1 MADSQTTGS
10 RISAYEAMFVASQ
23 AEAADFAGLIDH
35 INSLLERAGA
45 ELVSMQKWDERRLAF
60 EIDKQRRA
68 VFILAFFRAPTD
80 NIARLERDVQISDH
94 LLRVLVVRA
103 DHLTEEEMLAFDARE
118 DLKTEA
124 KLRAER
130 AAKEAEAEHSK
141 VQVLSA
147 EEAAKAKAEQQAAE
161 QPEPAEQGEEQ
172 AEKSEQASDQ
182 DGSEEVEASADK
194 A

>member
-1 MADSQTTGS
+1 MADSQKTVS
-10 RISAYEAMFVASQ
+10 RTSAYEAMFVASQ
-23 AEAADFAGLIDH
+23 AEASDFSGLIDH

-60 EIDKQRRA
+60 EIDKQRRG
-68 VFILAFFRAPTD
+68 VFILTYFRAPTD
-80 NIARLERDVQISDH
+80 NIARLERDVQISER
-94 LLRVLVVRA
+94 LLRALIVRA

-118 DLKTEA
+118 ELKTEA

-130 AAKEAEAEHSK
+130 AAKEAEAEQSK

-161 QPEPAEQGEEQ
+161 EATAAENAGADE
-172 AEKSEQASDQ
+172 
-182 DGSEEVEASADK
+182 SEEVEASAEK

>member
-1 MADSQTTGS
+1 MAES

-23 AEAADFAGLIDH
+23 SEAADFSGLIDH
-35 INSLLERAGA
+35 INTLLERAGA
-45 ELVSMQKWDERRLAF
+45 ELVAMQKWDERRLAF

-68 VFILAFFRAPTD
+68 VFILTYFRAPTES
-80 NIARLERDVQISDH
+80 IARLERDVRISER
-94 LLRVLVVRA
+94 LLRALVVRA

-118 DLKTEA
+118 ELKTEA

-130 AAKEAEAEHSK
+130 AAKEAEAEQSK

-147 EEAAKAKAEQQAAE
+147 EEAARAKAEQQAADE
-161 QPEPAEQGEEQ
+161 PEAADRADEHG
-172 AEKSEQASDQ
+172 DQ
-182 DGSEEVEASADK
+182 DGSEEVEASAEK

>member
-1 MADSQTTGS
+1 MADSQKTNPRT
-10 RISAYEAMFVASQ
+10 SAYEAMFVASQ
-23 AEAADFAGLIDH
+23 AEAADFSGLIDH

-60 EIDKQRRA
+60 EIDKQRRG
-68 VFILAFFRAPTD
+68 VFILTYFRAPTD
-80 NIARLERDVQISDH
+80 NIARLERDVQISER
-94 LLRVLVVRA
+94 LLRALIVRA

-118 DLKTEA
+118 ELKTEA

-130 AAKEAEAEHSK
+130 AAKEAEAEQSK

-161 QPEPAEQGEEQ
+161 EAAAEN
-172 AEKSEQASDQ
+172 
-182 DGSEEVEASADK
+182 DGADESEEIEASAEK

>member
-1 MADSQTTGS
+1 MAES

-23 AEAADFAGLIDH
+23 AEAADFSGLIDH
-35 INSLLERAGA
+35 INTLLERAGA
-45 ELVSMQKWDERRLAF
+45 ELVAMQKWDERRLAF

-68 VFILAFFRAPTD
+68 VFILTYFRSPTES
-80 NIARLERDVQISDH
+80 IARLERDVRISER
-94 LLRVLVVRA
+94 LLRALVVRA

-118 DLKTEA
+118 ELKTEA

-130 AAKEAEAEHSK
+130 AAKEAEAEQSK

-147 EEAAKAKAEQQAAE
+147 EEAARAKAEQQAADE
-161 QPEPAEQGEEQ
+161 PEAADRADEHG
-172 AEKSEQASDQ
+172 DQ
-182 DGSEEVEASADK
+182 DGSEEVEASAEK

>member
-1 MADSQTTGS
+1 MANSQKTVS
-10 RISAYEAMFVASQ
+10 RTSAYEAMFVASQ
-23 AEAADFAGLIDH
+23 AEASDFAGLIEH

-45 ELVSMQKWDERRLAF
+45 ELVAMQKWDERRLAF
-60 EIDKQRRA
+60 EIDKQRRG
-68 VFILAFFRAPTD
+68 VFILTYFRAPTE
-80 NIARLERDVQISDH
+80 NIARLERDVKISDH

-141 VQVLSA
+141 VQVLTA
-147 EEAAKAKAEQQAAE
+147 EEAARAKAEQQAAE
-161 QPEPAEQGEEQ
+161 QAEARPQAQPEDGE
-172 AEKSEQASDQ
+172 
-182 DGSEEVEASADK
+182 SEEVEASAEK